1 MINVANIIKRIEG
14 LRSQMFKNQIDAY
27 ILTGADPHLSED
39 TPLNWKTREWI
50 SGFTGS
56 YGKVLITLEKALLWT
71 DTRYFIQ
78 AIHELQGTGIEL
90 MKDRIPS
97 AISMEEW
104 ILQNMKSGSIV
115 AVDGLT
121 ISVTEASQI
130 SSKIA
135 AKGISL
141 NVELDLVSIVWSD
154 RPVIHNKP
162 VYEHPLGFAGKSR
175 VEKIELVRNV
185 LNSKGLD
192 SMVVSMLEDIAW
204 LFNLRSDEIQYAP
217 IFTAYAYIDIENT
230 WLFIHPDKVTDLIRL
245 SLENDNIKIGHYD
258 TFFAFLK
265 RIENAK
271 IQIDPLRSNSFLKK
285 CLIASNTIEQSV
297 SVITQIKAVKSE
309 KEIEKIKE
317 AHIKDGAAMVYSLF
331 WIAHNIKNETITEIS
346 IGQKLNE
353 FRSKQLFY
361 KGESFHP
368 IVGYGAH
375 GAIVHYHSTSQSD
388 VPIGMDNLVLIDSGG
403 QYLDGTTDITRTI
416 SLGNVSQRQ
425 KEDFTTCLKGHIA
438 LAMAIFPEGTKGY
451 SLDSITRKPLW
462 DRGINYGHG
471 TGHGIGYFLS
481 VHEGPMSI
489 RSESNNEPI
498 IAGHLLSNEPGIYRE
513 GEYGIRIENVM
524 LCKKHQSNEFGG
536 FLCFE
541 TLSLCPIDQKL
552 IITGQLSKDEINW
565 INHYHE
571 TVLSKISPLI
581 ADTDVLHWMKRQ
593 CEPLKIS

>member
-1 MINVANIIKRIEG
+1 MINKTNITKRIEG

-39 TPLNWKTREWI
+39 TPINWKTREWI

-56 YGKVLITLEKALLWT
+56 YGKVLVTLERALLWT

-78 AIHELQGTGIEL
+78 AIDELQGTEIEL
-90 MKDRIPS
+90 MKDRIPD
-97 AISMEEW
+97 AISVEEW
-104 ILQNMKSGSIV
+104 ILQNMKPGSIV

-121 ISVTEASQI
+121 ISAFEASQI

-141 NVELDLVSIVWSD
+141 NVELDLVSTVWSD
-154 RPVIHNKP
+154 RPIILNKP
-162 VYEHPLGFAGKSR
+162 VYEHPLCFAGKSR

-185 LNSKGLD
+185 LSSKGLD

-204 LFNLRSDEIQYAP
+204 LFNLRSDEIQYTP
-217 IFTAYAYIDIENT
+217 IFTAYAYISIENS
-230 WLFIHPDKVTDLIRL
+230 WLFIHPDKVTDLIRS
-245 SLENDNIKIGHYD
+245 SLEIDKIKIGNYD
-258 TFFAFLK
+258 TFFSFLK
-265 RIENAK
+265 RIKNAR

-297 SVITQIKAVKSE
+297 SVITQTKAVKSE
-309 KEIEKIKE
+309 KEIEKIRE
-317 AHIKDGAAMVYSLF
+317 AHIKDGVAMVYSLF
-331 WIAHNIKNETITEIS
+331 WIVHNIKNEIITEIS
-346 IGQKLNE
+346 IRNKLNE

-368 IVGYGAH
+368 IVGHGAH

-388 VPIGMDNLVLIDSGG
+388 IAIEMDNLVLIDSGG

-416 SLGNVSQRQ
+416 SLGNVTERQ

-451 SLDSITRKPLW
+451 SLDAITRKPLW

-471 TGHGIGYFLS
+471 TGHGIGYFSS

-513 GEYGIRIENVM
+513 DEYGIRIENVM
-524 LCKKHQSNEFGG
+524 LCIKYQSNEFGG

-541 TLSLCPIDQKL
+541 TVSLCPIDQKL
-552 IITGQLSKDEINW
+552 IITGQLSKEEINW
-565 INHYHE
+565 IDHYHE
-571 TVLSKISPLI
+571 TVLNKISPYI
-581 ADTDVLHWMKRQ
+581 TDTDVLHWLKRQ
-593 CEPLKIS
+593 CEPLKLS